1 MEAALLARS
10 FLAAERYQPLSENSR
25 LGINFPLRS
34 CIRASASLTPIL
46 RRGWTFVCTTKAE
59 DLVLPAKNGSA
70 FFGKPRRVLYRAVLA
85 IAECPG
91 IARKVFDSAYDGS
104 SFGLYRSHWPWRVL
118 GYPQPSEEGR
128 SGAAVY
134 ASQVLNTDDVR

>member
-1 MEAALLARS
+1 MEAALHARS

-25 LGINFPLRS
+25 LGHQLPT
-34 CIRASASLTPIL
+34 AIL
-46 RRGWTFVCTTKAE
+46 YPGVGFVNSNTATGLDVFACTTKAE

-104 SFGLYRSHWPWRVL
+104 SFGLYRSHSAVAGAWRTLSHPKRGEVER
-118 GYPQPSEEGR
+118 PFTRRR
-128 SGAAVY
+128 S
-134 ASQVLNTDDVR
+134 